1 MGRME
6 CSKGMDR
13 DTFVKR
19 LAVNFDNLDMIH
31 PFREGNGRTQRTY
44 WTFVAHEAGCDIPW
58 SRISK
63 QENIQASRE
72 AITGETS
79 GLENMFGRV
88 VRPYDPER
96 RERLI
101 SRLPTAKE
109 LVEKTHDGPI
119 GRIETYDRN
128 RLQSVR
134 SDSRKSMP
142 MTRGY
147 FVDGRW
153 S

>member
-1 MGRME
+1 
-6 CSKGMDR
+6 MDR